1 MKPLLLPIALLLSAG
16 ALANDPCDDVLSRAA
31 LHPEAGQALELLGGC
46 LAARAEPRVHE
57 RVALEMALISLHTG
71 ERDAAVRYLDL
82 LREMFDAT
90 ALSDERL
97 SSDRN
102 QAGDR

>member
-16 ALANDPCDDVLSRAA
+16 ALANDPCDDVMSRAA
-31 LHPEAGQALELLGGC
+31 LQPEAGQALELLGGC

-57 RVALEMALISLHTG
+57 GVALEMARISLHAG
-71 ERDAAVRYLDL
+71 ELDDAARYLDL

-90 ALSDERL
+90 ARASHVPAAGQ
-97 SSDRN
+97 N
-102 QAGDR
+102 PAGDR